1 MHLLLVS
8 SAFYCSTLTPTAQFG
23 LPEDKIRVY
32 YITLNSVGDPNKEQ
46 AQTLQG
52 KVTSTVWL
60 WLDSKCH
67 LEPMWKV
74 LAHKDWNN
82 ASDGSKEKHI

>member
-1 MHLLLVS
+1 MNLLLVS

-23 LPEDKIRVY
+23 VPEDKIRVY

-52 KVTSTVWL
+52 KVTSTAWL
-60 WLDSKCH
+60 WLASKCH